1 MINNNLNI
9 RGILSLCLIVML
21 SFNSCKDYLAEK
33 PTSQFSA
40 DFVYNTPEGL
50 EAGVVGLYN
59 LQRAFFDNGENN
71 GSNSLIIDAKD
82 DLTVPRG
89 GEISNYGLMRQ
100 GVNADNSS
108 VHSFWWNSYY
118 KIVDRANAIIA
129 AGERLPNIDE
139 AKRRQILAEAKFFRA
154 NAVFTLFK
162 TFNNIYITTEP
173 TSFETAFRTINS
185 KTPEADIYKLVN
197 GDLIYSIENLTW
209 ASYQVGRVNQAT
221 ARHLKAEVALWQKN
235 WPEAKLQAEEI
246 IAQTG
251 TYSLQPSTGQVF
263 AGDLNHKESL
273 WTLQYKESID
283 GNPNKI
289 NFNLMPNYAE
299 LIPGSKYSIEQGGRG
314 FGWLTVNNYLRDLL
328 LSDPNDT
335 RIKGT
340 YYIKD
345 YFYNDPA
352 TLPAGKVLGS
362 KIEHPDWKEFGTT
375 GNNRHLFFVRL
386 TTGCKKFF
394 PTTGVPT
401 VDAHTMNRMM
411 YRLAETFLFAAE
423 ANLNLGNIGTSAD
436 PGTSKTALGQINAVR
451 KRAGATALNSLT
463 LQDILDE
470 QARELA
476 FEGRRWYM
484 LKRTGKLY
492 EFVKEHAGYGRPG
505 DESSDTNQTTGHANT
520 PADPFPYRNDARRI
534 IRPYMVNWVIPR
546 AQLNLLGP
554 DYPQNDGYIIN

>member
-1 MINNNLNI
+1 MKKYNI
-9 RGILSLCLIVML
+9 SKKIALLSIGL
-21 SFNSCKDYLAEK
+21 SISFSSCKDFLAEK
-33 PTSQFSA
+33 PSSQFSA
-40 DFVYNTPEGL
+40 DFVYNTPDGL

-59 LQRAFFDNGENN
+59 LQRAFFDDGDNN

-89 GEISNYGLMRQ
+89 GEISNYGLMKQ
-100 GVNADNSS
+100 GIAAESSS
-108 VHSFWWNSYY
+108 VHSFWWNNYY
-118 KIVDRANAIIA
+118 KIIDRANAIIQA
-129 AGERLPNIDE
+129 AEKLNNIDE
-139 AKRRQILAEAKFFRA
+139 NRRKQILGEARFFRA

-162 TFNNIYITTEP
+162 TFNNIYVTTEP
-173 TSFETAFRTINS
+173 TTFDNAFKTINN
-185 KTPEADIYKLVN
+185 KTPETEIYKLVKD
-197 GDLIYSIENLTW
+197 DLKYAIDNLSWT
-209 ASYQVGRVNQAT
+209 AKETGRVTQAT
-221 ARHLKAEVALWQKN
+221 ARHVKTEVALWEKD
-235 WPEAKLQAEEI
+235 WPEAKAQAEAVI
-246 IAQTG
+246 DQTAN
-251 TYSLQPSTGQVF
+251 YSLVASAGQVF
-263 AGDLNHKESL
+263 TGDLNNKESL

-283 GNPNKI
+283 GNKNKL

-328 LSDPNDT
+328 LKDPNDA

-362 KIEHPDWKEFGTT
+362 KIVHDQWQEFAASGSD
-375 GNNRHLFFVRL
+375 RHLFFVRL
-386 TTGCKKFF
+386 TVGCKKYF

-401 VDAHTMNRMM
+401 ADAQTMNRMM

-423 ANLNLGNIGTSAD
+423 ANMILGNIGNTNDAA
-436 PGTSKTALGQINAVR
+436 TAKTALGQINAVR
-451 KRAGATALNSLT
+451 KRAGAAPLSAVT

-492 EFVKEHAGYGRPG
+492 DYVKEHAGYGRPG
-505 DESSDTNQTTGHANT
+505 DESSDTNQSTGHANT
-520 PADPFPYRNDARRI
+520 PADPYPYRNDARRVI
-534 IRPYMVNWVIPR
+534 KPYMVNWVIPR

-554 DYPQNDGYIIN
+554 DYPQNDGYTK

>member
-1 MINNNLNI
+1 MKKYNI
-9 RGILSLCLIVML
+9 SKKIALLSIGL
-21 SFNSCKDYLAEK
+21 SISFSSCKDFLAEK
-33 PTSQFSA
+33 PSSQFSA
-40 DFVYNTPEGL
+40 DFVYNTPDGL

-59 LQRAFFDNGENN
+59 LQRAFFDDGDNN

-89 GEISNYGLMRQ
+89 GEISNYGLMKQ
-100 GVNADNSS
+100 GIAAESSS
-108 VHSFWWNSYY
+108 VHSFWWNNYY
-118 KIVDRANAIIA
+118 KIIDRANAIIQA
-129 AGERLPNIDE
+129 AEKLNNIDE
-139 AKRRQILAEAKFFRA
+139 NRRKQILGEARFFRA

-162 TFNNIYITTEP
+162 TFNNIYVTTEP
-173 TSFETAFRTINS
+173 TTFDNAFKTINN
-185 KTPEADIYKLVN
+185 KTPETEIYKLVKD
-197 GDLIYSIENLTW
+197 DLKYAIDNLSWT
-209 ASYQVGRVNQAT
+209 AKETGRVTQAT
-221 ARHLKAEVALWQKN
+221 ARHVKAEVALWEKD
-235 WPEAKLQAEEI
+235 WPEAKAQAEAVI
-246 IAQTG
+246 DQTAN
-251 TYSLQPSTGQVF
+251 YSLVASAGQVF
-263 AGDLNHKESL
+263 AGDLNNKESL

-283 GNPNKI
+283 GNKNKL

-328 LSDPNDT
+328 LKDPNDA

-362 KIEHPDWKEFGTT
+362 KIVHDQWQEFAASGSD
-375 GNNRHLFFVRL
+375 RHLFFVRL
-386 TTGCKKFF
+386 TVGCKKYF

-401 VDAHTMNRMM
+401 ADAQTMNRMM

-423 ANLNLGNIGTSAD
+423 ANMILGNIGNTNDAA
-436 PGTSKTALGQINAVR
+436 TAKTALGQINAVR
-451 KRAGATALNSLT
+451 KRAGAAPLSAVA

-492 EFVKEHAGYGRPG
+492 DYVKEHAGYGRPG
-505 DESSDTNQTTGHANT
+505 DESSDTNQSTGHANT
-520 PADPFPYRNDARRI
+520 PADPYPYRNDARRVI
-534 IRPYMVNWVIPR
+534 KPYMVNWVIPR

-554 DYPQNDGYIIN
+554 DYPQNDGYTK

>member
-1 MINNNLNI
+1 MTQLYKKGKLIACI
-9 RGILSLCLIVML
+9 AVMATLSL
-21 SFNSCKDYLAEK
+21 NSCKDFLTEN
-33 PTSQFSA
+33 PTTQFSA

-59 LQRAFFDNGENN
+59 LQRAFFDNNENN

-89 GEISNYGLMRQ
+89 GEISNYGLLRQ
-100 GVNADNSS
+100 GIHAESSS
-108 VHSFWWNSYY
+108 VHSYWWNSYY
-118 KIVDRANAIIA
+118 KIVDRANALVA
-129 AGERLPNIDE
+129 AGEKLANMDE
-139 AKRRQILAEAKFFRA
+139 NKRKIVLAEAKFFRA
-154 NAVFTLFK
+154 NAVFTLFR
-162 TFNNIYITTEP
+162 TFNNIYVTTEP
-173 TSFETAFRTINS
+173 TSFETAFRTINT

-197 GDLIYSIENLTW
+197 EDLAYAIANLPW
-209 ASYQVGRVNQAT
+209 VSQQVGRVNQAT

-235 WPEAKLQAEEI
+235 WQEAKLQAEEVI
-246 IAQTG
+246 NQSG
-251 TYSLQPSTGQVF
+251 TYSLVPTTGQVF

-283 GNPNKI
+283 GNPNKL

-328 LSDPNDT
+328 LKDPNDS

-345 YFYNDPA
+345 YYYNDPA
-352 TLPAGKVLGS
+352 TLPAGQALGS
-362 KIEHPDWKEFGTT
+362 RIDHPQWKEFAPNGSD
-375 GNNRHLFFVRL
+375 RHLFFVRL

-394 PTTGVPT
+394 PTTGIPIS
-401 VDAHTMNRMM
+401 DAHTMNRMM
-411 YRLAETFLFAAE
+411 FRLAETLLFAAE
-423 ANLNLGNIGTSAD
+423 ANLNLGNIGTAAD
-436 PGTSKTALGQINAVR
+436 QANSKTALGQVNAIR
-451 KRAGATALNSLT
+451 KRAGAAALTSLT
-463 LQDILDE
+463 FQDILDE

-476 FEGRRWYM
+476 FEGKRWFM
-484 LKRTGKLY
+484 LKRTEKLY
-492 EFVKEHAGYGRPG
+492 DFVKEHAGYGRPG
-505 DESSDTNQTTGHANT
+505 DESSDTNQNTGHANT
-520 PADPFPYRNDARRI
+520 PADPYPYRNDARRI

-554 DYPQNDGYIIN
+554 DYPQNDGYAR

>member
-1 MINNNLNI
+1 MNTKNI
-9 RGILSLCLIVML
+9 YIKSVVGLCLGSVL
-21 SFNSCKDYLAEK
+21 CVSSCKDYLTEK
-33 PTSQFSA
+33 PSSQFSA

-59 LQRAFFDNGENN
+59 LQRAFFDNGDNN

-89 GEISNYGLMRQ
+89 GEISNYGLMKQ
-100 GVNADNSS
+100 GTTADNSS
-108 VHSFWWNSYY
+108 VHSYWWSSYY
-118 KIVDRANAIIA
+118 KIVDRSNAIIA
-129 AGERLPNIDE
+129 AGEKLANIDE
-139 AKRRQILAEAKFFRA
+139 AKRKVILAEAKFFRA

-173 TSFETAFRTINS
+173 TSFETAFKTINS
-185 KTPEADIYKLVN
+185 KTPEAEIYKLVN
-197 GDLIYSIENLTW
+197 EDLSYAISNLAWT
-209 ASYQVGRVNQAT
+209 SYQLGRVNQAT

-235 WPEAKLQAEEI
+235 WPEAKLQSEEI
-246 IAQTG
+246 IAQTNN
-251 TYSLQPSTGQVF
+251 YALQSSTGQVF

-283 GNPNKI
+283 GNPNKL

-328 LSDPNDT
+328 LADPNDT

-362 KIEHPDWKEFGTT
+362 KIVHDQWQEFAPN
-375 GNNRHLFFVRL
+375 GNDRHLFFVRL
-386 TTGCKKFF
+386 TVGCKKYF
-394 PTTGVPT
+394 PTTGIPT
-401 VDAHTMNRMM
+401 ADAQTMNRMM
-411 YRLAETFLFAAE
+411 FRLAETFLFAAE
-423 ANLNLGNIGTSAD
+423 ANLNLGNIGTVNDAA
-436 PGTSKTALGQINAVR
+436 TSKTALGQINAVR
-451 KRAGATALNSLT
+451 KRAGAAPLSSLT
-463 LQDILDE
+463 LQDILNE

-476 FEGRRWYM
+476 FEGKRWYM

-492 EFVKEHAGYGRPG
+492 SFVKEHAGYGRPG
-505 DESSDTNQTTGHANT
+505 DESSDTNQSTGHANT
-520 PADPFPYRNDARRI
+520 PADPYPYRNDARRI
-534 IRPYMVNWVIPR
+534 IKPYMVNWVIPK

-554 DYPQNDGYIIN
+554 NYPQNDDY

>member
-1 MINNNLNI
+1 MIIKNI
-9 RGILSLCLIVML
+9 HIKNIVALCLGTMFCF
-21 SFNSCKDYLAEK
+21 SSCKDYLIEK

-40 DFVYNTPEGL
+40 DFVYNTPDGL

-59 LQRAFFDNGENN
+59 LQRAFFDNGDNN

-89 GEISNYGLMRQ
+89 GEISNYGLMKQ
-100 GVNADNSS
+100 GTTADNSS
-108 VHSFWWNSYY
+108 VHSYWWNSYY

-129 AGERLPNIDE
+129 AAEKLTNIDE
-139 AKRRQILAEAKFFRA
+139 ARRKTILAEAKFFRA

-173 TSFETAFRTINS
+173 TSFETAFKLINN
-185 KTPEADIYKLVN
+185 KTPETEIYKLVN
-197 GDLIYSIENLTW
+197 DDLSYAIANLAWT
-209 ASYQVGRVNQAT
+209 SYQVGRVNQAT

-235 WPEAKLQAEEI
+235 WLEAKLQSEEI
-246 IAQTG
+246 IAQTANFA
-251 TYSLQPSTGQVF
+251 LQSSTGQVF

-283 GNPNKI
+283 GNPNKL

-328 LSDPNDT
+328 LADPNDT
-335 RIKGT
+335 RIKGS

-362 KIEHPDWKEFGTT
+362 KIVHDQWKEFAPSGSD
-375 GNNRHLFFVRL
+375 RHLFFVRL
-386 TTGCKKFF
+386 TVGCKKFF

-401 VDAHTMNRMM
+401 ADAQTMNRMM
-411 YRLAETFLFAAE
+411 YRLAETYLFAAE
-423 ANLNLGNIGTSAD
+423 ANLNLGNIGTVNDA
-436 PGTSKTALGQINAVR
+436 PTSKTALGQINAVR
-451 KRAGATALNSLT
+451 KRAGAALLPTLT
-463 LQDILDE
+463 IQDILDE
-470 QARELA
+470 QAREFA

-492 EFVKEHAGYGRPG
+492 DFVKEHAGYGRRG
-505 DESSDTNQTTGHANT
+505 DESSDANQASGHANT
-520 PADPFPYRNDARRI
+520 PADPYPYRNDARRI
-534 IRPYMVNWVIPR
+534 IKPYMVNWVIPK
-546 AQLNLLGP
+546 AQLNLLGTN
-554 DYPQNDGYIIN
+554 YPQNDGYPTN

>member
-1 MINNNLNI
+1 MNIHNINIKGLLAVCI
-9 RGILSLCLIVML
+9 MVIPFLQ
-21 SFNSCKDYLAEK
+21 SCKDFLTEN

-40 DFVYNTPEGL
+40 DFVYTTPEGL
-50 EAGVVGLYN
+50 EAGVVGLYH
-59 LQRAFFDNGENN
+59 LQRAFFDNGANN

-89 GEISNYGLMRQ
+89 GEISNYGLMKQ

-108 VHSFWWNSYY
+108 VHSFWWSSYY
-118 KIVDRANAIIA
+118 KIVDRANAVIV
-129 AGERLPNIDE
+129 AGETIGNIDE
-139 AKRRQILAEAKFFRA
+139 EQRKRILAEAKFFRA

-162 TFNNIYITTEP
+162 VFNNIYITTEP
-173 TSFETAFRTINS
+173 TSFESAFEIIDD
-185 KTPEADIYKLVN
+185 KTPESEIYKLIN
-197 GDLIYSIENLTW
+197 NDLIYAIENLSW
-209 ASYQVGRVNQAT
+209 ASYEIGRVNQAT

-235 WPEAKLQAEEI
+235 WDEAKRQAEEV

-251 TYSLQPSTGQVF
+251 LYSLQSTTGQVF
-263 AGDLNHKESL
+263 TGDMNHSESL
-273 WTLQYKESID
+273 WTLQYKEGVD

-345 YFYNDPA
+345 YYYNDPA
-352 TLPAGKVLGS
+352 TLPPGITLGA
-362 KIEHPDWKEFGTT
+362 KIDHPQWKEFGET
-375 GNNRHLFFVRL
+375 GNDRHLFFVRL

-394 PTTGVPT
+394 PSTGIPT
-401 VDAHTMNRMM
+401 VDIHTMNRMM

-423 ANLNLGNIGTSAD
+423 ANLNLGNIGTASDA
-436 PGTSKTALGQINAVR
+436 GTSKTALGQINAVR
-451 KRAGATALNSLT
+451 KRAGAAVLT
-463 LQDILDE
+463 NLSLQDILDE

-484 LKRTGKLY
+484 LKRTDKLY
-492 EFVKEHAGYGRPG
+492 EFVKDHAGYGRPG
-505 DESSDTNQTTGHANT
+505 DESSDTNQTSGHANT
-520 PADPFPYRNDARRI
+520 PEDPFPYRNDARRI
-534 IRPYMVNWVIPR
+534 IQPYMVNWVIPR
-546 AQLNLLGP
+546 SQLNLLGP
-554 DYPQNDGYIIN
+554 NYPQNEGYNN